1 MSKASA
7 ESTDQ
12 VMEEEVGQLPI
23 TDEEEE
29 EEEEAGSS
37 TETERPSSSH
47 TKRKPSVAAKQVGG
61 NESDTSD
68 ESGQDDGAS
77 DGKMSKA
84 SAESTDQVME
94 EEVGQLPITDEEE
107 EAGSSTETERPSS
120 SHTKR
125 KPSVAAKQV
134 GGNESDTSDESGQD
148 DGASDGM
155 LVVRPPAGTDNKE
168 DKSRGAMKLRVDLS
182 RRKTGKMSK
191 ASAESTDQVMEE
203 EVGQLPITDQEEEE
217 EEEAGSSTET
227 ERPSSSHTK
236 RKPSVA
242 AKQVGGNESDTSDES
257 GQDDGASDGMLV
269 VRPPAGTDN
278 KEDKSRGAMKLRVD
292 LSRRKTDTTL
302 QERIDCTACG
312 QQVNHFQRHS
322 VFEHPMLH
330 VLLCKSCYKYYT
342 SDDINKDEDGM
353 DEQCRWCAEGGNL
366 ICCDFCHNAFCK
378 KCILRNLGRKELSMI
393 TDEDSKWSC
402 YICSPQPLSDIAS
415 NCSNILTK
423 LESFW
428 RTGRKK
434 EREEKERKEVKG
446 HSKGKGHHHHGKAV
460 VNGKEHSDGS
470 GTLTFSYKTL
480 KVPKELVKRTKKL
493 IETTTGLNNTFIHFI
508 QQAEEEQGAGGGV
521 GSGTRH
527 RHLKAFRSV
536 LADLKKAHAALEE
549 DLEAQFTS
557 QDQGMQNGDA
567 VSNTDGHDGHDQI
580 DNGQEAEEDKMAD
593 TEDGEEDGGVSEDT
607 EMEESPTP
615 TPQDHSET
623 GSQAKNQTVVKMEE
637 EDGTEEEAE
646 RDKDIVSVG
655 PSVPDELFQMVKSL
669 ADSTGLTPGND
680 ATQLTAASQSESPA
694 AGSTRK
700 SHHTQKEKAMPKV
713 KNLIL
718 KLTPVPVVTTRA
730 SRSKSKDGGK
740 EKERSK
746 DGGKEKERSKDGGKE
761 ERSKDGGKEK
771 ERSKDGGKEKERSK
785 DGGKERSKDGGKEK
799 ERSKDG
805 GKEKERSK
813 DGGKERSKD
822 GGKERSKDGG
832 KERSKDGGKE
842 RERSKD
848 GGKEKERSKDGGKE
862 SSKDGGKERER
873 SKDGGKERERSKDGG
888 KEKERSKDGG
898 KESSKD
904 GGKERERSK
913 DGGKE
918 KERSK
923 DGGKERSKDGGKER
937 SKDGGKER
945 SKDGGKEVEGDG
957 ASEEDSRCSSRTKTT
972 PLRKSPE
979 GKNKMS
985 ASQENIDS
993 EGEQKSP
1000 SKLKRRTKGSSEKER
1015 GNAEEKERKESKASS
1030 MVTAD
1035 PSKQDVDS
1043 DSDEVPDILVQTAA
1057 AEHSS
1062 DEDVQQDAD
1071 SNQGNKRVKKC
1082 LFKLSKK
1089 EEEEQVGEEEEEEQV
1104 GEEEEQQVGEEEE
1117 EQVGEEEEE
1126 EVGEEEEGENDKK
1139 TDKKLATKRKLKADD
1154 SDNSESDSDEDTK
1167 KKKKSSTAS
1176 DKKTSKKK
1184 QKVSDGSSN
1193 SDLEK
1198 EMKGLSKLA
1207 TGKRRSSRVK
1217 KEREEKEN
1225 KGGDRRRSY
1234 ELKRKARSRGA
1245 KQQDSSSDD
1254 DEEVEEGGGSGE
1266 ESGDQ
1271 QKIKPIVEETV
1282 VAGRETFHQ
1291 SSGEEGNHDASQMAA
1306 DDDDDDPENRIA
1318 KKMLLA
1324 QIKANY
1330 SSGAEESSDEDGE
1343 EKEQRKGGEDE
1354 EEEEEEDDGEE
1365 EEEEEE
1371 EGDSGSDMDVKKSGG
1386 RRHRL
1391 LRHKLTLSEGESG
1404 EEKEKPASKGKKE
1417 TKRTRRKVGSDD
1429 SADVDSEESASS
1441 SESGVSEEIS
1451 EEEEEESE
1459 EESEEGSSRRRT
1471 TRSSKKKKK
1480 KKEERSYAQKKKRRR
1495 IKVQDSSSD
1504 EKSGSGED
1512 GSGKEDGDT
1521 PKGQRKKIR
1530 KILKDDKLR
1539 TETRDAL
1546 KEEEERRRRIA
1557 EREQLREKLR
1567 ETLHVPPDQVL
1578 VVEEA
1583 SAVAC
1588 PITTKLVLDEDEE
1601 TKEPMVQVHRNLVTK
1616 LKPHQVDGVQFMWDC
1631 CCESVKKTN
1640 KNSGSGC
1647 ILAHC
1652 MGLGKTLQVVTLL
1665 HTLLLCEKLDFS
1677 TALIVCPLNTVLNW
1691 LNEFEKWQYGF
1702 KDEESL
1708 EVTELATVK
1717 RPQERASALQQWQE
1731 DGGIMIIGYEMYR
1744 NLTQG
1749 RNIKSKK
1756 LKETFQKTLVDPG
1769 PDFVIC
1775 DEGHILKNE
1784 ASAISKAMNSIK
1796 TRRRVVLTGTPLQN
1810 NLIEYHCMVNFIKE
1824 NLLGSVKEFRNR
1836 FVNPIQNGQAADST
1850 DQDVRI
1856 MKKRAHILYEMLNGC
1871 VQRRDYSALTKFLP
1885 PKHEYV
1891 VSVRV
1896 TPIQCTLYRH
1906 YLEHLTGAGNVVEGG
1921 RGRAGTKLF
1930 QDFQMLSRIW
1940 THPWCL
1946 QLDYISKE
1954 NKGYFDE
1961 DSMDE
1966 FIASETEESSM
1977 SMTSEDEKQKKKK
1990 KRGKTRK
1997 KDSDSDS
2004 DALEVIKE
2012 WNTSSRGGDPSS
2024 RNRAEPQEEVRPA
2037 SSPGTRSPDWHKEF
2051 VTEAD
2056 SEILEHSGKMV
2067 LLFEILRMAEE
2078 VEDKVLV
2085 FSQSLISLDLI
2096 EDFLELAGRAKEE
2109 EKQSPYKGEGKWF
2122 RNIDYYRL
2130 DGSTNALN
2138 RKKWAEEFN
2147 DTSNV
2152 RGRLFLIST
2161 RAGSLGINLIGA
2173 NRVIIFD
2180 ASWNPSYDIQSIFR
2194 LYRFGQLKTCYVY
2207 RFLAQGTMEEKIYD
2221 RQVAKQSLSFRV
2233 VDQQQIERHFTMNE
2247 LTELYAFEPD
2257 LLDDPTGKKSKRTTP
2272 MLPKDPFLAELL
2284 HSNKEQIVGY
2294 HEHDSLLDHKEEE
2307 ALSEEDR
2314 KAAWAEYEAEKKGLS
2329 LRVNHGAYGGQ
2340 MDMGGANSYFPFNVA
2355 ALASMSNPQ
2364 LEELINQ
2371 GRQKVMEATN
2381 ALKFLPRE
2389 SLEDTIG
2396 RVWKEN
2402 PALTE
2407 SQVQAMALGRQAS
2420 VEMELKRREAV
2431 YRDVLNKQQTLMMY
2445 VQKVIT
2451 NRKVREQQMAMA
2463 NQAQLMSQMNGMLG
2477 AGGMSQMEL
2486 LGLYQQLGA
2495 LQGHPTHP
2503 SMGGKN
2509 PGPSKGNL

>member
-1 MSKASA
+1 
-7 ESTDQ
+7 
-12 VMEEEVGQLPI
+12 
-23 TDEEEE
+23 
-29 EEEEAGSS
+29 
-37 TETERPSSSH
+37 SSSH
-47 TKRKPSVAAKQVGG
+47 TKRKPAVAAKHTGG

-68 ESGQDDGAS
+68 ESGQEDGAS
-77 DGKMSKA
+77 DN
-84 SAESTDQVME
+84 
-94 EEVGQLPITDEEE
+94 P
-107 EAGSSTETERPSS
+107 
-120 SHTKR
+120 
-125 KPSVAAKQV
+125 
-134 GGNESDTSDESGQD
+134 
-148 DGASDGM
+148 SDG
-155 LVVRPPAGTDNKE
+155 K
-168 DKSRGAMKLRVDLS
+168 
-182 RRKTGKMSK
+182 
-191 ASAESTDQVMEE
+191 
-203 EVGQLPITDQEEEE
+203 
-217 EEEAGSSTET
+217 
-227 ERPSSSHTK
+227 
-236 RKPSVA
+236 
-242 AKQVGGNESDTSDES
+242 
-257 GQDDGASDGMLV
+257 
-269 VRPPAGTDN
+269 
-278 KEDKSRGAMKLRVD
+278 
-292 LSRRKTDTTL
+292 
-302 QERIDCTACG
+302 ERIDCTACG

-366 ICCDFCHNAFCK
+366 ICCDYCHNAFCK

-393 TDEDSKWSC
+393 TDEHSKWSC

-415 NCSNILTK
+415 NCSNIMTK

-428 RTGRKK
+428 STGRKK
-434 EREEKERKEVKG
+434 EREEKERKEKERKEVKR

-508 QQAEEEQGAGGGV
+508 QQAEAEQGGG
-521 GSGTRH
+521 GSGT

-549 DLEAQFTS
+549 DLESQFTS

-580 DNGQEAEEDKMAD
+580 DNMVEDGQEAEEDKMAD
-593 TEDGEEDGGVSEDT
+593 TEDGEELEEDGCLSEDI
-607 EMEESPTP
+607 EMEGSPAP
-615 TPQDHSET
+615 APQDHSDTET
-623 GSQAKNQTVVKMEE
+623 DSQAKDQTAVKVVDEEEEEE
-637 EDGTEEEAE
+637 EDGEEEE
-646 RDKDIVSVG
+646 GDRDKDIVSVG
-655 PSVPDELFQMVKSL
+655 PSVPDELFQMVESL
-669 ADSTGLTPGND
+669 ADSTGLTPGNQ
-680 ATQLTAASQSESPA
+680 AMEPTAASQSESPA
-694 AGSTRK
+694 AGSNRK
-700 SHHTQKEKAMPKV
+700 SLETHKEKAMPKV
-713 KNLIL
+713 KNLIV
-718 KLTPVPVVTTRA
+718 KLTPVPVVTTRT
-730 SRSKSKDGGK
+730 SRSKSKDGRKEMSKDGGK
-740 EKERSK
+740 GMSKDGGKGMSKDGGKGMSK
-746 DGGKEKERSKDGGKE
+746 DGGKEMSKNGGKEMSKDGGKE
-761 ERSKDGGKEK
+761 MSKDGGKEM
-771 ERSKDGGKEKERSK
+771 SK
-785 DGGKERSKDGGKEK
+785 DGGKERSKDGGKEM
-799 ERSKDG
+799 SKDG
-805 GKEKERSK
+805 GKEMSKDGGKERSK

-842 RERSKD
+842 RSKD
-848 GGKEKERSKDGGKE
+848 GGKERSKG
-862 SSKDGGKERER
+862 GGKERER
-873 SKDGGKERERSKDGG
+873 SKDGGRERSKDGG
-888 KEKERSKDGG
+888 R
-898 KESSKD
+898 
-904 GGKERERSK
+904 
-913 DGGKE
+913 
-918 KERSK
+918 ERSK

-945 SKDGGKEVEGDG
+945 SEEEEGREVEEGG
-957 ASEEDSRCSSRTKTT
+957 GSEDDSRRSSRTKTT
-972 PLRKSPE
+972 PLRKSSD
-979 GKNKMS
+979 GKNKMAES
-985 ASQENIDS
+985 SQENSDS
-993 EGEQKSP
+993 EGKGKSP
-1000 SKLKRRTKGSSEKER
+1000 SKLKSRTKGSSE
-1015 GNAEEKERKESKASS
+1015 EEEQSNASS
-1030 MVTAD
+1030 
-1035 PSKQDVDS
+1035 K
-1043 DSDEVPDILVQTAA
+1043 TAA

-1062 DEDVQQDAD
+1062 DEDAQQDAD
-1071 SNQGNKRVKKC
+1071 GNQGNSSFKRC
-1082 LFKLSKK
+1082 LFKLGKK
-1089 EEEEQVGEEEEEEQV
+1089 DGE
-1104 GEEEEQQVGEEEE
+1104 GE
-1117 EQVGEEEEE
+1117 
-1126 EVGEEEEGENDKK
+1126 ENDKVK
-1139 TDKKLATKRKLKADD
+1139 TEKKLAAKRKLKADD
-1154 SDNSESDSDEDTK
+1154 SDNSESDSDEDAK

-1176 DKKTSKKK
+1176 AKKTSKKK
-1184 QKVSDGSSN
+1184 GSGGSSN

-1198 EMKGLSKLA
+1198 EMKGLSKLG

-1254 DEEVEEGGGSGE
+1254 VEEEEGGGSGE

-1282 VAGRETFHQ
+1282 VAGRGTFH
-1291 SSGEEGNHDASQMAA
+1291 H
-1306 DDDDDDPENRIA
+1306 
-1318 KKMLLA
+1318 
-1324 QIKANY
+1324 
-1330 SSGAEESSDEDGE
+1330 
-1343 EKEQRKGGEDE
+1343 
-1354 EEEEEEDDGEE
+1354 
-1365 EEEEEE
+1365 
-1371 EGDSGSDMDVKKSGG
+1371 
-1386 RRHRL
+1386 
-1391 LRHKLTLSEGESG
+1391 
-1404 EEKEKPASKGKKE
+1404 
-1417 TKRTRRKVGSDD
+1417 
-1429 SADVDSEESASS
+1429 
-1441 SESGVSEEIS
+1441 
-1451 EEEEEESE
+1451 
-1459 EESEEGSSRRRT
+1459 
-1471 TRSSKKKKK
+1471 
-1480 KKEERSYAQKKKRRR
+1480 
-1495 IKVQDSSSD
+1495 
-1504 EKSGSGED
+1504 GSGED

-1567 ETLHVPPDQVL
+1567 EVL

-1601 TKEPMVQVHRNLVTK
+1601 TKQPIVQVHRNLVTK

-1665 HTLLLCEKLDFS
+1665 HTLLLCDKLDFS

-1717 RPQERASALQQWQE
+1717 RPQERAAALQQWQE

-1954 NKGYFDE
+1954 NKVHTDGL
-1961 DSMDE
+1961 
-1966 FIASETEESSM
+1966 IHSSA
-1977 SMTSEDEKQKKKK
+1977 KKTGKK
-1990 KRGKTRK
+1990 KRGKARK

-2024 RNRAEPQEEVRPA
+2024 RNRAEPEEEVRLA

-2078 VEDKVLV
+2078 VEDKILV

-2109 EKQSPYKGEGKWF
+2109 EKPAPYKGEGKWF

-2194 LYRFGQLKTCYVY
+2194 VYRFGQLKTCYVY

-2257 LLDDPTGKKSKRTTP
+2257 LMDDPTGKKSKRTTP

-2314 KAAWAEYEAEKKGLS
+2314 KAAWAEYEAEKKVHSHSDLEAFE
-2329 LRVNHGAYGGQ
+2329 LQ
-2340 MDMGGANSYFPFNVA
+2340 M
-2355 ALASMSNPQ
+2355 LC
-2364 LEELINQ
+2364 

-2420 VEMELKRREAV
+2420 VEMELKHREAV

-2451 NRKVREQQMAMA
+2451 NRKVREQQIAMA

>member
-1 MSKASA
+1 ATLKSNKTAPTLFS
-7 ESTDQ
+7 Q
-12 VMEEEVGQLPI
+12 PI
-23 TDEEEE
+23 
-29 EEEEAGSS
+29 
-37 TETERPSSSH
+37 
-47 TKRKPSVAAKQVGG
+47 
-61 NESDTSD
+61 
-68 ESGQDDGAS
+68 
-77 DGKMSKA
+77 
-84 SAESTDQVME
+84 
-94 EEVGQLPITDEEE
+94 I
-107 EAGSSTETERPSS
+107 
-120 SHTKR
+120 
-125 KPSVAAKQV
+125 
-134 GGNESDTSDESGQD
+134 
-148 DGASDGM
+148 
-155 LVVRPPAGTDNKE
+155 
-168 DKSRGAMKLRVDLS
+168 
-182 RRKTGKMSK
+182 
-191 ASAESTDQVMEE
+191 
-203 EVGQLPITDQEEEE
+203 
-217 EEEAGSSTET
+217 
-227 ERPSSSHTK
+227 
-236 RKPSVA
+236 
-242 AKQVGGNESDTSDES
+242 
-257 GQDDGASDGMLV
+257 
-269 VRPPAGTDN
+269 
-278 KEDKSRGAMKLRVD
+278 
-292 LSRRKTDTTL
+292 
-302 QERIDCTACG
+302 RIDCTACG

-366 ICCDFCHNAFCK
+366 ICCDYCHNAFCK

-508 QQAEEEQGAGGGV
+508 QQAEEEQGAGGG

-527 RHLKAFRSV
+527 RHLKAFRY
-536 LADLKKAHAALEE
+536 H
-549 DLEAQFTS
+549 
-557 QDQGMQNGDA
+557 
-567 VSNTDGHDGHDQI
+567 NTCWYYDCYKG
-580 DNGQEAEEDKMAD
+580 
-593 TEDGEEDGGVSEDT
+593 
-607 EMEESPTP
+607 
-615 TPQDHSET
+615 SET
-623 GSQAKNQTVVKMEE
+623 VQ
-637 EDGTEEEAE
+637 
-646 RDKDIVSVG
+646 
-655 PSVPDELFQMVKSL
+655 F
-669 ADSTGLTPGND
+669 
-680 ATQLTAASQSESPA
+680 
-694 AGSTRK
+694 
-700 SHHTQKEKAMPKV
+700 
-713 KNLIL
+713 
-718 KLTPVPVVTTRA
+718 
-730 SRSKSKDGGK
+730 
-740 EKERSK
+740 
-746 DGGKEKERSKDGGKE
+746 
-761 ERSKDGGKEK
+761 
-771 ERSKDGGKEKERSK
+771 
-785 DGGKERSKDGGKEK
+785 
-799 ERSKDG
+799 
-805 GKEKERSK
+805 
-813 DGGKERSKD
+813 
-822 GGKERSKDGG
+822 
-832 KERSKDGGKE
+832 
-842 RERSKD
+842 
-848 GGKEKERSKDGGKE
+848 
-862 SSKDGGKERER
+862 SS
-873 SKDGGKERERSKDGG
+873 
-888 KEKERSKDGG
+888 
-898 KESSKD
+898 
-904 GGKERERSK
+904 
-913 DGGKE
+913 
-918 KERSK
+918 
-923 DGGKERSKDGGKER
+923 
-937 SKDGGKER
+937 
-945 SKDGGKEVEGDG
+945 
-957 ASEEDSRCSSRTKTT
+957 
-972 PLRKSPE
+972 
-979 GKNKMS
+979 
-985 ASQENIDS
+985 
-993 EGEQKSP
+993 
-1000 SKLKRRTKGSSEKER
+1000 
-1015 GNAEEKERKESKASS
+1015 
-1030 MVTAD
+1030 
-1035 PSKQDVDS
+1035 
-1043 DSDEVPDILVQTAA
+1043 
-1057 AEHSS
+1057 
-1062 DEDVQQDAD
+1062 
-1071 SNQGNKRVKKC
+1071 
-1082 LFKLSKK
+1082 F
-1089 EEEEQVGEEEEEEQV
+1089 
-1104 GEEEEQQVGEEEE
+1104 
-1117 EQVGEEEEE
+1117 
-1126 EVGEEEEGENDKK
+1126 
-1139 TDKKLATKRKLKADD
+1139 
-1154 SDNSESDSDEDTK
+1154 
-1167 KKKKSSTAS
+1167 
-1176 DKKTSKKK
+1176 
-1184 QKVSDGSSN
+1184 
-1193 SDLEK
+1193 
-1198 EMKGLSKLA
+1198 
-1207 TGKRRSSRVK
+1207 
-1217 KEREEKEN
+1217 
-1225 KGGDRRRSY
+1225 
-1234 ELKRKARSRGA
+1234 
-1245 KQQDSSSDD
+1245 
-1254 DEEVEEGGGSGE
+1254 
-1266 ESGDQ
+1266 
-1271 QKIKPIVEETV
+1271 
-1282 VAGRETFHQ
+1282 
-1291 SSGEEGNHDASQMAA
+1291 
-1306 DDDDDDPENRIA
+1306 
-1318 KKMLLA
+1318 
-1324 QIKANY
+1324 
-1330 SSGAEESSDEDGE
+1330 
-1343 EKEQRKGGEDE
+1343 
-1354 EEEEEEDDGEE
+1354 
-1365 EEEEEE
+1365 
-1371 EGDSGSDMDVKKSGG
+1371 
-1386 RRHRL
+1386 
-1391 LRHKLTLSEGESG
+1391 
-1404 EEKEKPASKGKKE
+1404 
-1417 TKRTRRKVGSDD
+1417 
-1429 SADVDSEESASS
+1429 
-1441 SESGVSEEIS
+1441 
-1451 EEEEEESE
+1451 
-1459 EESEEGSSRRRT
+1459 
-1471 TRSSKKKKK
+1471 
-1480 KKEERSYAQKKKRRR
+1480 
-1495 IKVQDSSSD
+1495 
-1504 EKSGSGED
+1504 
-1512 GSGKEDGDT
+1512 
-1521 PKGQRKKIR
+1521 
-1530 KILKDDKLR
+1530 
-1539 TETRDAL
+1539 
-1546 KEEEERRRRIA
+1546 
-1557 EREQLREKLR
+1557 
-1567 ETLHVPPDQVL
+1567 TLHVPPDQVL

-1977 SMTSEDEKQKKKK
+1977 SMTSEDEKQK
-1990 KRGKTRK
+1990 
-1997 KDSDSDS
+1997 
-2004 DALEVIKE
+2004 
-2012 WNTSSRGGDPSS
+2012 N
-2024 RNRAEPQEEVRPA
+2024 
-2037 SSPGTRSPDWHKEF
+2037 PGTRSPDWHKEF

-2314 KAAWAEYEAEKKGLS
+2314 KAAWAEYEAEKKWGVLDLTQYS
-2329 LRVNHGAYGGQ
+2329 KWG
-2340 MDMGGANSYFPFNVA
+2340 
-2355 ALASMSNPQ
+2355 
-2364 LEELINQ
+2364 ELINQ

-2431 YRDVLNKQQTLMMY
+2431 YRDVLNKSPNPSLHLSLSLMEPEVLTSPSLPSTANDVRSEGDHQQEGERAADGHGQPGPADEPDERHAGSWRDEPDGTLG
-2445 VQKVIT
+2445 VVPT
-2451 NRKVREQQMAMA
+2451 
-2463 NQAQLMSQMNGMLG
+2463 
-2477 AGGMSQMEL
+2477 AGGATGSSHPPLHGRQEPRP
-2486 LGLYQQLGA
+2486 
-2495 LQGHPTHP
+2495 LQGQPVR
-2503 SMGGKN
+2503 GG
-2509 PGPSKGNL
+2509 GPRACST

>member
-1 MSKASA
+1 MSRTSA

-12 VMEEEVGQLPI
+12 MMEQEVGQLPI
-23 TDEEEE
+23 TDQMMEEEE
-29 EEEEAGSS
+29 EPGSS
-37 TETERPSSSH
+37 AETERPSSSH
-47 TKRKPSVAAKQVGG
+47 TKRKPAVTAKHTGG

-68 ESGQDDGAS
+68 ESGQEDGAS
-77 DGKMSKA
+77 DN
-84 SAESTDQVME
+84 
-94 EEVGQLPITDEEE
+94 P
-107 EAGSSTETERPSS
+107 
-120 SHTKR
+120 
-125 KPSVAAKQV
+125 
-134 GGNESDTSDESGQD
+134 
-148 DGASDGM
+148 SDGM
-155 LVVRPPAGTDNKE
+155 LVVRPDNKE
-168 DKSRGAMKLRVDLS
+168 SRGAMKLDLS
-182 RRKTGKMSK
+182 RK
-191 ASAESTDQVMEE
+191 
-203 EVGQLPITDQEEEE
+203 
-217 EEEAGSSTET
+217 
-227 ERPSSSHTK
+227 
-236 RKPSVA
+236 
-242 AKQVGGNESDTSDES
+242 
-257 GQDDGASDGMLV
+257 
-269 VRPPAGTDN
+269 
-278 KEDKSRGAMKLRVD
+278 
-292 LSRRKTDTTL
+292 KTDTTL

-366 ICCDFCHNAFCK
+366 ICCDYCHNAFCK

-402 YICSPQPLSDIAS
+402 YICSPQPLSDIAA

-428 RTGRKK
+428 RTGRK
-434 EREEKERKEVKG
+434 KERKEVKG

-493 IETTTGLNNTFIHFI
+493 IETTTGLNSTFIHFI
-508 QQAEEEQGAGGGV
+508 QQAEEEQGAGGG
-521 GSGTRH
+521 GSGT

-549 DLEAQFTS
+549 DLESQFTS

-567 VSNTDGHDGHDQI
+567 VSNTDGHDCHDQI
-580 DNGQEAEEDKMAD
+580 DMVEDGQEAEEDKKVD
-593 TEDGEEDGGVSEDT
+593 TEDGEELEEDGGLSEDA
-607 EMEESPTP
+607 EMERSPAP
-615 TPQDHSET
+615 APQDHSDTET
-623 GSQAKNQTVVKMEE
+623 DSQAKDQTAVKVEGEEEEEEEEE
-637 EDGTEEEAE
+637 EDGEEEE
-646 RDKDIVSVG
+646 GDRDKDIVSVG
-655 PSVPDELFQMVKSL
+655 PAVPDELFQMVESL

-680 ATQLTAASQSESPA
+680 AMETTAASQSESPA
-694 AGSTRK
+694 AGSNRK
-700 SHHTQKEKAMPKV
+700 SLETYKGKAMPKV
-713 KNLIL
+713 KNLIV
-718 KLTPVPVVTTRA
+718 KLTPVPVVTTRT

-740 EKERSK
+740 ERS
-746 DGGKEKERSKDGGKE
+746 KEKERSN
-761 ERSKDGGKEK
+761 
-771 ERSKDGGKEKERSK
+771 
-785 DGGKERSKDGGKEK
+785 
-799 ERSKDG
+799 
-805 GKEKERSK
+805 EKERSK

-832 KERSKDGGKE
+832 KQRRKDGGREKSKE
-842 RERSKD
+842 
-848 GGKEKERSKDGGKE
+848 
-862 SSKDGGKERER
+862 
-873 SKDGGKERERSKDGG
+873 
-888 KEKERSKDGG
+888 
-898 KESSKD
+898 
-904 GGKERERSK
+904 
-913 DGGKE
+913 
-918 KERSK
+918 
-923 DGGKERSKDGGKER
+923 
-937 SKDGGKER
+937 
-945 SKDGGKEVEGDG
+945 EVEEGG
-957 ASEEDSRCSSRTKTT
+957 GSEEDSRRSSRTKTT
-972 PLRKSPE
+972 PLRKSPDE
-979 GKNKMS
+979 KNKLAES
-985 ASQENIDS
+985 SPENSDS
-993 EGEQKSP
+993 EGKSP
-1000 SKLKRRTKGSSEKER
+1000 SRLKNRTKGSSEKEC
-1015 GNAEEKERKESKASS
+1015 EKEEEEQQRNASS
-1030 MVTAD
+1030 KVTAD
-1035 PSKQDVDS
+1035 PSKQEV
-1043 DSDEVPDILVQTAA
+1043 DSDEVLDILLQTAA

-1062 DEDVQQDAD
+1062 DEDAHQDAD
-1071 SNQGNKRVKKC
+1071 GNQGNRSFKRC

-1089 EEEEQVGEEEEEEQV
+1089 DGEEEE
-1104 GEEEEQQVGEEEE
+1104 
-1117 EQVGEEEEE
+1117 
-1126 EVGEEEEGENDKK
+1126 NDKVK
-1139 TDKKLATKRKLKADD
+1139 TDKKLAAKRKLKADD
-1154 SDNSESDSDEDTK
+1154 SDNSESDSDEDAK

-1176 DKKTSKKK
+1176 AKKTSKKK
-1184 QKVSDGSSN
+1184 GSGGSSN
-1193 SDLEK
+1193 SDSDLEK
-1198 EMKGLSKLA
+1198 EMNGLSKLA

-1254 DEEVEEGGGSGE
+1254 EEEGGGSGE

-1271 QKIKPIVEETV
+1271 QKIKPIVEETL
-1282 VAGRETFHQ
+1282 VAGRGTFHQ
-1291 SSGEEGNHDASQMAA
+1291 SSGDEGNHDASQMA
-1306 DDDDDDPENRIA
+1306 DEEDDDDPENRIA

-1343 EKEQRKGGEDE
+1343 EKEQKKGKGGEE
-1354 EEEEEEDDGEE
+1354 QEEDDDDED
-1365 EEEEEE
+1365 
-1371 EGDSGSDMDVKKSGG
+1371 EGGSGSDVDVKTSVG

-1391 LRHKLTLSEGESG
+1391 LRHKLTLYKVESG
-1404 EEKEKPASKGKKE
+1404 EEKEKPASKGKKKE

-1429 SADVDSEESASS
+1429 SADSDFKESASS

-1451 EEEEEESE
+1451 EKESSSE
-1459 EESEEGSSRRRT
+1459 EESESEKEGSRHRRT
-1471 TRSSKKKKK
+1471 TRSSKKKK

-1495 IKVQDSSSD
+1495 IKAQDSSSD
-1504 EKSGSGED
+1504 DKSGSGED

-1583 SAVAC
+1583 TAVAC
-1588 PITTKLVLDEDEE
+1588 PITTKLVLDVDEE

-1906 YLEHLTGAGNVVEGG
+1906 YLEHLTGTGNVVEGG

-1961 DSMDE
+1961 DSMEE
-1966 FIASETEESSM
+1966 FIASETEESSL

-1990 KRGKTRK
+1990 KRGKARK

-2024 RNRAEPQEEVRPA
+2024 RNRAEPEEEVRPA

-2078 VEDKVLV
+2078 VEDKILV

-2096 EDFLELAGRAKEE
+2096 EDFLELSGRAKEE
-2109 EKQSPYKGEGKWF
+2109 EKPSPYKGEGKWF

-2147 DTSNV
+2147 DSSNV

-2420 VEMELKRREAV
+2420 VEMELKHREAV

-2451 NRKVREQQMAMA
+2451 NRKVREQQIAMA